1 MKKDS
6 QSSSSLPSPAPPP
19 PPPSSINIPNHCLI
33 LLLVLFIPGCTFFLI
48 MTIKGGTSQACA
60 ACKYQRR
67 RCSKECALA
76 PYFPAEKA
84 KEFQNA
90 HRLFGVRNIM
100 NILKQVPPQQKEDA
114 MTSIIF
120 ESDMRAQY
128 PIRGSA
134 SRNCHFQNDH
144 DGVLIY
150 PQYNYGSSEMP
161 IEFLGNGMPTASM
174 NGIYVEGDDNL
185 VKSSMRINQH
195 PYYCLDHPVPPNLL
209 ASPSHPAYP
218 IPQELDVSQYDDI
231 PFDTIADDR
240 QSNIESKEACEK
252 GKGNEKVEGQE
263 IWPEW
268 RGRVNFVEQGM
279 IQIPGFKS
287 QVNKLEILKD
297 VSGIIKPSRLALE
310 ESYMFVLFLLTVF
323 ALVSGA
329 PLWQKGQRISH
340 NCILRKACWN
350 VLPVGKCICTGSDM
364 ILDYLGLLVASLTAT
379 FEKIPKWWVRLYPF
393 CPTSWSL
400 KALLTS
406 QFGDVEK
413 EIVIFGER
421 KAIDALFKSY
431 YGYDYDDLGVA
442 AFVLLAYV
450 LVFAFGF
457 HMLLVN
463 FQKR

>member
-6 QSSSSLPSPAPPP
+6 QSSSSLPSPPPPP

-128 PIRGSA
+128 PIRGCMGIISQLHIQIQQVIDELRMVQSKIA
-134 SRNCHFQNDH
+134 ICKEQFQYNSSSSNNNNQIMPLTPPNNNNHSSSSLPQLHLGIATSKNDH

-174 NGIYVEGDDNL
+174 NGIYVEGTIIW
-185 VKSSMRINQH
+185 VQVSSEQARNSQGCQWHNQ
-195 PYYCLDHPVPPNLL
+195 
-209 ASPSHPAYP
+209 A
-218 IPQELDVSQYDDI
+218 
-231 PFDTIADDR
+231 
-240 QSNIESKEACEK
+240 
-252 GKGNEKVEGQE
+252 
-263 IWPEW
+263 
-268 RGRVNFVEQGM
+268 
-279 IQIPGFKS
+279 
-287 QVNKLEILKD
+287 LK
-297 VSGIIKPSRLALE
+297 
-310 ESYMFVLFLLTVF
+310 
-323 ALVSGA
+323 
-329 PLWQKGQRISH
+329 
-340 NCILRKACWN
+340 
-350 VLPVGKCICTGSDM
+350 
-364 ILDYLGLLVASLTAT
+364 
-379 FEKIPKWWVRLYPF
+379 KIPKWWVRLYPF